1 MRPSDFSKTSPGR
14 VVRASSGYWAY
25 VPDPLPPKLPVD
37 WELAEPMAEAS
48 RQLGELAG
56 VTRTLPNPHLL
67 IAPFVR
73 REAVL
78 SSRIEGTRA
87 SVSDLVRFEVT
98 PARTAA
104 TADVREVA
112 NYVAALD
119 YGLARLKSLP
129 MSLRLLREIHERL
142 MKGVHGDHATPGQF
156 RRTQNWIGPPG
167 SSLANA
173 TYVPPPVDEMCTA
186 LDAFEKY
193 LHASSQLPPL
203 VRLALLHQQFEAI
216 HPFLDGNGRVGRLLI
231 TLLLCEWQLLPEPV
245 LYLSAFFERTRAD
258 YYAHLLAVNQRGA
271 WREWILY
278 FLEGVSSEAQDAI
291 RRSRQLLDLRQA
303 YRRKLET
310 ARAPG
315 LSLRLVDE
323 LFAAPATSVLRAAKL
338 LGVTARSAQL
348 TIGKLVHAGILEE
361 ATGRKRDRVF
371 VATAIVRTLD
381 ADEADGASS

>member
-1 MRPSDFSKTSPGR
+1 
-14 VVRASSGYWAY
+14 V
-25 VPDPLPPKLPVD
+25 
-37 WELAEPMAEAS
+37 
-48 RQLGELAG
+48 GELAG

-78 SSRIEGTRA
+78 SSRIEGTQA
-87 SVSDLVRFEVT
+87 SVSDLVRFEAT
-98 PARTAA
+98 PAKSAA
-104 TADVREVA
+104 TADVWEVA

-119 YGLARLKSLP
+119 HGLARLKSLP
-129 MSLRLLREIHERL
+129 VSLRLLREVHERL
-142 MKGVHGDHATPGQF
+142 MKGVRGDHATPGQF

-167 SSLANA
+167 SSLADA
-173 TYVPPPVDEMCTA
+173 TYVPPPVDDMRAA
-186 LDAFEKY
+186 LDRFEKY
-193 LHASSQLPPL
+193 LHAPSTLPPL
-203 VRLALLHQQFEAI
+203 VRVALLHQHFEAI

-271 WREWILY
+271 WRDWILY
-278 FLEGVSSEAQDAI
+278 FLEGVSCEAQDAI
-291 RRSRQLLDLRQA
+291 RRSRQLLELRQG

-323 LFAAPATSVLRAAKL
+323 LFAAPATSVPRAAAL
-338 LGVTARSAQL
+338 LGVTQRSAQL
-348 TIGKLVHAGILEE
+348 TISKLVGAGILEE
-361 ATGRKRDRVF
+361 TTGRKRDRVF
-371 VATAIVRTLD
+371 VATAIVRTLE
-381 ADEADGASS
+381 ADEA